1 MRTLFSDFFKPATV
15 LAVMVVCAVACAPEQ
30 LPDEDKPGDGSQEE
44 LVNPLADS
52 LENVIYKQARAMQ
65 LMLVEEDVHI
75 KSFKNTEQEGVCEIS
90 LTSGA
95 SFNVLLGDAVS
106 GILSYVEEDSV
117 KYWALIDKDGS
128 VSAVSD
134 SEGRKV
140 PMTAEMDILVEGNRY
155 FMKVGDKS
163 YDLGYTL
170 DEPVQVFTVNPF
182 VDPSEVVY
190 AAQFDFEP
198 EKSKVVYLSGYAGVY
213 FYLLDDDE
221 KKPVSEMYVPAGS
234 TVPLGLT
241 AFEGLE
247 HSVNVSSEQ
256 WTVVPAEIDGQKCV
270 NVTAPEQVVEV
281 NAPVTMS
288 VTNGDGSWTYSS
300 VVLTEKPF
308 RSVFVSA
315 TEAVVIPS
323 SGVKKF
329 AYGVMPFSDF
339 DADAVFASAKSWL
352 AGEGTPSAG
361 CAVSETQVSRTFADI
376 LGAPLDAESRY
387 VLWAAVEGEL
397 VFKEFGEIVV
407 DINVVKSYL
416 LDADVEISVLGADA
430 LFYGIVEKTETA
442 VDDILYQI
450 SGLDS
455 LTVTHNFS
463 YEGKASGFVSS
474 DGIRNEL
481 RPQTEYLLWVVPA
494 AMGEY
499 TYTENDVFT
508 KPLTTNPVVGGG
520 SLEITC
526 GEPKVTTSSMSFS
539 LSCEGATMI
548 YYAFLDKTGGNRYAS
563 DEVDNDTKF
572 KQITNV
578 YNQNR
583 IGDCHTVISNKTE
596 ALCKG
601 LNDVAATEY
610 WLYAVAVDSEGRY
623 GKVHCVSAKT
633 LALEYDESIT
643 LSVEAYDVT
652 SKKATF
658 KVTSA
663 GGDLSEYIYWVG
675 RATDPFYANSTHCGG
690 TKTTAQKYMALN
702 PDDENIS
709 RCMLAHGALA
719 ADGTITIEGMTME
732 TEYVFVILEKGEKN
746 YSRIGY
752 KKIKT
757 LAADLGTIVREGT
770 AEWNAAKNSVNIE
783 WHKHMFESAA
793 SSGMTSTYGFRFSC
807 PESLTAY
814 VMAASDTY
822 FSGAGIV
829 KMEHI
834 MIEIENYASR
844 RYANGSTPILEG
856 GILAN
861 EPDYYKDGELKPGQ
875 LMNVYT
881 FHVHGLP
888 SMGFV
893 TYFAKGSH
901 GEGNCIYWKNG
912 YCEQYEAYK
921 QSIERYNSLDAWL
934 ERADAFGLEGKEA
947 EDWAEALLEAYS
959 VYYKDAKPIVYEN
972 DGKGIDIYAP
982 YAMGLNEDGEV
993 TDRVVVM
1000 FKDLQG
1006 NYYEP
1011 MYFEVPNYFEQK

>member
-1 MRTLFSDFFKPATV
+1 MKAFFSSFFRYA
-15 LAVMVVCAVACAPEQ
+15 AVMAVIAMFVAACNPEQ
-30 LPDEDKPGDGSQEE
+30 LPEDDKSGDQTQEE
-44 LVNPLADS
+44 QKNPLADS
-52 LENVIYKQARAMQ
+52 LENVIYRQARAMQ
-65 LMLVEEDVHI
+65 LMLVEEDVQL

-90 LTSGA
+90 LTSGP
-95 SFNVLLGDAVS
+95 SFQMLLDDGVP
-106 GILSYVEEDSV
+106 GILSYVEEDGV
-117 KYWALIDKDGS
+117 KYWALLDKEGD
-128 VSAVSD
+128 VSAISD
-134 SEGRKV
+134 PEGKKV
-140 PMTAEMDILVEGNRY
+140 PMTAEMDIQVEENRY
-155 FMKVGDKS
+155 IMKVGDKS
-163 YDLGYTL
+163 YDLGYTI
-170 DEPVQVFTVNPF
+170 DDPVQVFAVCPF

-190 AAQFDFEP
+190 AARFDFEP
-198 EKSKVVYLSGYAGVY
+198 EKSKIVYLSGYAGVY
-213 FYLLDDDE
+213 FYLLDDAE
-221 KKPVSEMYVPAGS
+221 KKPVAEMYVPAGS
-234 TVPLGLT
+234 TVALGLT
-241 AFEGLE
+241 AFEGLKY
-247 HSVNVSSEQ
+247 SVNVSSED
-256 WTVVPAEIDGQKCV
+256 WTVASAEEDGQKCV
-270 NVTAPEQVVEV
+270 NITAPEQTVEETI
-281 NAPVTMS
+281 PVTLS
-288 VTNGDGSWTYSS
+288 VTNADGTWTYSS
-300 VVLTEKPF
+300 IVLTDKPF
-308 RSVFVSA
+308 HSVFVSA
-315 TEAVVIPS
+315 SEAVVIPS
-323 SGVKKF
+323 TGVGKF
-329 AYGVMPFSDF
+329 AYGVVPFDGF

-352 AGEGTPSAG
+352 AGEGTPSSG
-361 CAVSETQVSRTFADI
+361 CFIADSQVSRTFADI

-387 VLWAAVEGEL
+387 VLWAAVDGEF
-397 VFKEFGEIVV
+397 VFKEFGEIVI
-407 DINVVKSYL
+407 DIDVIKSYL
-416 LDADVEISVLGADA
+416 LDADIEVSVLGADA
-430 LFYGIVEKTETA
+430 LFYGIMEKTETSI
-442 VDDILYQI
+442 DDVLCHI

-455 LTVTHNFS
+455 LVVTHNFS
-463 YEGKASGFVSS
+463 YEGKASKFISS

-481 RPQTEYLLWVVPA
+481 HPQTEYLLWVVPA
-494 AMGEY
+494 VDGEY
-499 TYTENDVFT
+499 TYTANDVFT
-508 KPLTTNPVVGGG
+508 KTFTTNPVVGGG

-539 LSCEGATMI
+539 LSCDGATMI

-572 KQITNV
+572 KQITNA

-583 IGDCHTVISNKTE
+583 IGDCHTIISNKTE
-596 ALCKG
+596 AICKG

-610 WLYAVAVDSEGRY
+610 WLYAVAVDNEGRY
-623 GKVHCVSAKT
+623 GKVHCVSAQT
-633 LALEYDESIT
+633 LALEYDESISLT
-643 LSVEAYDVT
+643 VDAYDVT

-658 KVTSA
+658 KVTST

-675 RATDPFYANSTHCGG
+675 RVTDPFYANSTHCGG

-709 RCMLAHGALA
+709 RCMLMYGDLA
-719 ADGTITIEGMTME
+719 DDGTITVEGMTME

-746 YSRIGY
+746 YSKIGY
-752 KKIKT
+752 KKVKT
-757 LAADLGTIVREGT
+757 LAADLGTIVREGS
-770 AEWNAAKNSVNIE
+770 AEWNTAKNSVNIE

-793 SSGMTSTYGFRFSC
+793 SSGMTSSYGFRFHC
-807 PESLTAY
+807 PENLTAY

-829 KMEHI
+829 KIEHI

-844 RYANGSTPILEG
+844 RYAKGSTPILEG

-921 QSIERYNSLDAWL
+921 QSIERYSSLDAWL

-993 TDRVVVM
+993 SDRVVVM
-1000 FKDLQG
+1000 FKDRQG

-1011 MYFEVPNYFEQK
+1011 MYFEVPNYFEEK